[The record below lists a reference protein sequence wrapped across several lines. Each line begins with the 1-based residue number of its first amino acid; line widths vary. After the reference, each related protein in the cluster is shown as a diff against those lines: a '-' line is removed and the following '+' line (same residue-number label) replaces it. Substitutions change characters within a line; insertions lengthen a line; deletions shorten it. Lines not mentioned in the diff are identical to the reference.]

1 MIDEA
6 VCPSGGG
13 CGIHQTHAP
22 LFFEDTEG
30 FVREIW
36 TNFLWMTLTH
46 KCIIF
51 SLRNLIPL
59 TFQLFWNPFLQPK
72 LNGTVKRK

>member
-1 MIDEA
+1 MFDKA
-6 VCPSGGG
+6 VCTSGCKYGV
-13 CGIHQTHAP
+13 HQTHAP

-46 KCIIF
+46 KCSIARPYPAALPI
-51 SLRNLIPL
+51 
-59 TFQLFWNPFLQPK
+59 Q
-72 LNGTVKRK
+72 